1 MWQKGRQTWI
11 RTTAYSRIQAK
22 KQGSVQ
28 FSRLAFRMDFKGGE
42 NPFLMAR
49 EGHRKP
55 PRHPSVRN
63 IAKSGKGHFT
73 GFSGRKSE
81 NIGLLW
87 AKVRMFCLEKSDVF
101 EAKTTR
107 FRAFFIKNTRISKE
121 IESIS
126 PIFRKSKYHKLT
138 SQPCKTPKNSPIF
151 TLEGSRKIVKIFE
164 GFGIEKKHSECMFW
178 GRFWDSVQFSQP
190 RSEGLLPTAN
200 QHSSPSPPLRSK
212 FTFQTVRR
220 PVRHRYGKDVGFANR
235 YASF

>member
-1 MWQKGRQTWI
+1 MRPF
-11 RTTAYSRIQAK
+11 
-22 KQGSVQ
+22 SVCFPV
-28 FSRLAFRMDFKGGE
+28 FSAGKLKTSDFFDTKFRC
-42 NPFLMAR
+42 L
-49 EGHRKP
+49 
-55 PRHPSVRN
+55 S
-63 IAKSGKGHFT
+63 
-73 GFSGRKSE
+73 
-81 NIGLLW
+81 L
-87 AKVRMFCLEKSDVF
+87 KVRMFCLEKSDVF
-101 EAKTTR
+101 EVKTAR

-164 GFGIEKKHSECMFW
+164 GFGIEKKRSECMFW

-212 FTFQTVRR
+212 FTFQAFRR
-220 PVRHRYGKDVGFANR
+220 PVRHQYGKDVVFANR
-235 YASF
+235 YVSF